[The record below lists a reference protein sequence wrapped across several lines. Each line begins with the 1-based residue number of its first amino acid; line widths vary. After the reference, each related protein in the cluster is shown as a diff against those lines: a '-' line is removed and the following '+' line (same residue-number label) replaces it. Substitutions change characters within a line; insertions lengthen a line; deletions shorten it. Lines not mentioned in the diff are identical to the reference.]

1 MKNLHGV
8 LASLGCAVLAAGVA
22 AGAFAAAE
30 SGSGTHVDLDNTA
43 VTDFWDCTEH
53 VNPTYVWTTS
63 DTASEESLDL
73 RRRTSAM
80 SEAFDIIRG
89 EGTYRFRTALDDPK
103 GPWRIRATDFIS
115 DKQARRSVEAGR

>member
-1 MKNLHGV
+1 MKNLYGV

-63 DTASEESLDL
+63 DTASEESLDF

-80 SEAFDIIRG
+80 SAAFG
-89 EGTYRFRTALDDPK
+89 WFDDPFESF
-103 GPWRIRATDFIS
+103 WRTSAES
-115 DKQARRSVEAGR
+115 DAAPFFSGLGGSIIILR